1 MGDGC
6 FMAEKSLEEL
16 LVETEQRI
24 LNNDFYKR
32 FIISYEDE
40 EYSFYIKPIS
50 QRTFMKLYTQYGKKD
65 IMKLNDELIYNCLV
79 KEDGQNYKKELIEI
93 LLDNVPAGVTTDIV
107 RHIYEV
113 SGIQTDKASSEQIER
128 FLEGTVEL

>member
-1 MGDGC
+1 
-6 FMAEKSLEEL
+6 MAEKSLEDL

-32 FIISYEDE
+32 FIISYEDTD
-40 EYSFYIKPIS
+40 YSFYVKPIS
-50 QRTFMKLYTQYGKKD
+50 QRTFMKLYAQYGQKD
-65 IMKLNDELIYNCLV
+65 IMKMNDELIYQCLV
-79 KEDGQNYKKELIEI
+79 KEDGTSYPKDKIDI
-93 LLDNVPAGVTTDIV
+93 LLDNIPAGVTTDIIKC
-107 RHIYEV
+107 IYEV

>member
-1 MGDGC
+1 
-6 FMAEKSLEEL
+6 MAEKSLEDL

-32 FIISYEDE
+32 FIISYEDTD
-40 EYSFYIKPIS
+40 YSFYVKPIS
-50 QRTFMKLYTQYGKKD
+50 QRTFMKLYAQYGQKD
-65 IMKLNDELIYNCLV
+65 LMKMNDELIYQCLV
-79 KEDGQNYKKELIEI
+79 KEDGTSYPKDKIDI
-93 LLDNVPAGVTTDIV
+93 LLDNIPAGVTTDIIKC
-107 RHIYEV
+107 IYEV